1 MRLLFLI
8 LLINYSFSQNSDFDE
23 ANLLY
28 NEGEYMDA
36 IEVYLGII
44 DDGLHSADLYFN
56 IGNSYYKI
64 NDTPNSI
71 FYYEKA
77 LLLDPDNESVKNNL
91 AYAQN
96 MLIDKI
102 ETLPKNQI
110 TALFDSILSV
120 FSYEY
125 WQFFTIL
132 FQLLFVIFFILFF
145 ISKNSVLKRKYF
157 TYSSTS
163 LLIFIITLI
172 ISINSKNNYLKTDP
186 AILFDK
192 EVSFRSEP
200 NLRSEEIFKLH
211 EGLKINIKETI
222 NDWTLIE
229 LSNGSEGWIPTV
241 SFRKIK

>member
-36 IEVYLGII
+36 IEIYSGII

-77 LLLDPDNESVKNNL
+77 LLLDPDNKSVKNNL

-110 TALFDSILSV
+110 TVLFDSIISV

-125 WQFFTIL
+125 WQFFTIFFQWL
-132 FQLLFVIFFILFF
+132 FTIFFILFIF
-145 ISKNSVLKRKYF
+145 SKTSVFKRKYF

-163 LLIFIITLI
+163 LIIFIVTLI

-211 EGLKINIKETI
+211 EGLKINIIETI

>member
-91 AYAQN
+91 SYAQN

-110 TALFDSILSV
+110 TVLFDSILSV

-145 ISKNSVLKRKYF
+145 ISKNSVLKRKYL

-211 EGLKINIKETI
+211 EGLKINIKETVS
-222 NDWTLIE
+222 DWTLIE